1 MAEGQ
6 IPGLYLQCEAEAKQK
21 LNVTILRW
29 HDNMSLVES

>member
-6 IPGLYLQCEAEAKQK
+6 IPGLYLQREAEAKQK
-21 LNVTILRW
+21 LNVTILSW